1 MSKQQF
7 GILQNVVEFP
17 ENVTKVKEMQKCLI
31 TYLDTHPEFQDI
43 DYRFI
48 LLCFAHKFYIENGS
62 KFKIENNNFQSSH
75 AVRIPMSFANNST
88 VESSTHTP
96 IVEEIE
102 VSNDSEID
110 YEQKVLTYN
119 DENNMQYLMIKMNQ
133 LDI

>member
-1 MSKQQF
+1 
-7 GILQNVVEFP
+7 
-17 ENVTKVKEMQKCLI
+17 
-31 TYLDTHPEFQDI
+31 
-43 DYRFI
+43 
-48 LLCFAHKFYIENGS
+48 
-62 KFKIENNNFQSSH
+62 
-75 AVRIPMSFANNST
+75 MSFANNST

>member
-1 MSKQQF
+1 
-7 GILQNVVEFP
+7 
-17 ENVTKVKEMQKCLI
+17 
-31 TYLDTHPEFQDI
+31 
-43 DYRFI
+43 
-48 LLCFAHKFYIENGS
+48 
-62 KFKIENNNFQSSH
+62 
-75 AVRIPMSFANNST
+75 MSFANNFSNNST
-88 VESSTHTP
+88 ESSTHTP